1 MQLLQN
7 QGFQVFKTV
16 GQGAFGLV
24 FLVAST
30 ETGLMAAKVMQ
41 SQVFDPIEWDAAG
54 RLQEGD
60 PIPFII
66 QFKFA
71 RQFDD
76 LVVILMEFANLKS
89 LDHIIKR
96 NYDLSGGTV
105 RAIAKQLFE
114 GLKLIHAKGLVH
126 RDIRGENILMHCPP
140 GSQRV
145 IVKIADFGLVKIQN
159 LIQRTMLMSAKGTP
173 LNMAPELVIGDRK
186 ADSKVDIWS
195 VGVVLYQL
203 VAHQYPI
210 KATSVPELQTLMRQN
225 KTINRPSLIRDNL
238 FWDLLLNLLQFDRT
252 KRFSADQALQHPY
265 FTSEQAQNEIKRR
278 YQYQLV

>member
-1 MQLLQN
+1 
-7 QGFQVFKTV
+7 
-16 GQGAFGLV
+16 QGAFGLV

-54 RLQEGD
+54 RLQEKD
-60 PIPFII
+60 PIPFIV

-126 RDIRGENILMHCPP
+126 RDIKGENIMMHCPP

-145 IVKIADFGLVKIQN
+145 IVKIGDFGLVKIQN

-210 KATSVPELQTLMRQN
+210 KATSVPELQT
-225 KTINRPSLIRDNL
+225 TRPQI
-238 FWDLLLNLLQFDRT
+238 DLHQ
-252 KRFSADQALQHPY
+252 
-265 FTSEQAQNEIKRR
+265 SEII
-278 YQYQLV
+278 YSGIFF

>member
-1 MQLLQN
+1 
-7 QGFQVFKTV
+7 
-16 GQGAFGLV
+16 
-24 FLVAST
+24 
-30 ETGLMAAKVMQ
+30 
-41 SQVFDPIEWDAAG
+41 
-54 RLQEGD
+54 
-60 PIPFII
+60 
-66 QFKFA
+66 FKFA

-114 GLKLIHAKGLVH
+114 GLKFIHAKGLVH

-145 IVKIADFGLVKIQN
+145 IIKIADFGLVKIQD
-159 LIQRTMLMSAKGTP
+159 LILRTMLMSAKGTQQ
-173 LNMAPELVIGDRK
+173 NMAPELVSGDRK

-195 VGVVLYQL
+195 VGVVLFQL

-238 FWDLLLNLLQFDRT
+238 FWDLLNHLLDFDR
-252 KRFSADQALQHPY
+252 KSRFSADQALQHPY
-265 FTSEQAQNEIKRR
+265 FTCEQAQNEIS
-278 YQYQLV
+278 QYSHQIASASLALQQNGDRIIRVWILIGRQFFSFKYVDDDST